1 MSRHYAQRNSNVAKN
16 RNNFK
21 IIRVLRRALML
32 SMDDR
37 AAVRSIRSYDTEFC
51 ARLKAFGLVLTH
63 YPSFQ
68 LCEFSNYVIQR

>member
-1 MSRHYAQRNSNVAKN
+1 
-16 RNNFK
+16 
-21 IIRVLRRALML
+21 ML